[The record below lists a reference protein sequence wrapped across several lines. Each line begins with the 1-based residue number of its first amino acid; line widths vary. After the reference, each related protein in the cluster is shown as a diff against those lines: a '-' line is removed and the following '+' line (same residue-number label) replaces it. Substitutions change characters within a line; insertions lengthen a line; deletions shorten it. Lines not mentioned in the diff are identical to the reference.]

1 MRSTACVKAL
11 THRVARWQKG
21 GARALAGAFLREE
34 EKDWELQRNAKS
46 LRVWPPSSPAEL
58 SPTRQRKNWRDG
70 RSVIQSQ
77 SGPGMRG
84 QRSLLPTL
92 ALPLALARRVMARH
106 WPEPSETPDGRIRD
120 ADILAN
126 KQGAGRRAEGKGRCM
141 FQDLEVGTVV
151 ARKSLCIQD
160 YHGLWS

>member
-1 MRSTACVKAL
+1 MKAL

-21 GARALAGAFLREE
+21 GARALAGAFVREE

-46 LRVWPPSSPAEL
+46 LRVWPPSSTAEL

-70 RSVIQSQ
+70 RSILQSQ

-92 ALPLALARRVMARH
+92 ALPLVNWNFTLPQSSSNSQPLRLNLPLGLFVRL
-106 WPEPSETPDGRIRD
+106 SITS
-120 ADILAN
+120 
-126 KQGAGRRAEGKGRCM
+126 
-141 FQDLEVGTVV
+141 T
-151 ARKSLCIQD
+151 KSFTRYMCV
-160 YHGLWS
+160 

>member
-1 MRSTACVKAL
+1 
-11 THRVARWQKG
+11 
-21 GARALAGAFLREE
+21 
-34 EKDWELQRNAKS
+34 
-46 LRVWPPSSPAEL
+46 
-58 SPTRQRKNWRDG
+58 
-70 RSVIQSQ
+70 
-77 SGPGMRG
+77 
-84 QRSLLPTL
+84 
-92 ALPLALARRVMARH
+92 MARH

-126 KQGAGRRAEGKGRCM
+126 KQGAGRRAKGKGRCM